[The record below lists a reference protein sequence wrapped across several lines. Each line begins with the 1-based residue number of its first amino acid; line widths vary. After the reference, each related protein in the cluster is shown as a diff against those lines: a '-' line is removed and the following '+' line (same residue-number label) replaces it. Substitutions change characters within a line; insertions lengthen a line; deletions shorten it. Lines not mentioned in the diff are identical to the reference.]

1 MTDGVVSAD
10 AEPDGAVPSSVTVD
24 DDEVVRWTGRPRL
37 SAAAPA
43 GLVGLLVAGGGMAVA
58 VGPAAASRFG
68 LGIAAIAV
76 LVGLAIPGLAL
87 LSLANTRYVLTDRAA
102 SVKTGIVGRRVVRA
116 RLSMVENTAYEQ
128 SVTGSLFGYGTVR
141 LETAGGD
148 IAFRR
153 VDGPQ
158 AVRSLVDERTVAG
171 RQRATESIPG
181 SIDSWRAVREE
192 VGRLRS
198 AIER

>member
-1 MTDGVVSAD
+1 MTAD
-10 AEPDGAVPSSVTVD
+10 AEPDGVVTVGAVPSSVTVD
-24 DDEVVRWTGRPRL
+24 DGETVRWTGRPRL

-58 VGPAAASRFG
+58 VGPAATSRFG
-68 LGIAAIAV
+68 VAIAALAV
-76 LVGLAIPGLAL
+76 LVGLAIPGLAS

-148 IAFRR
+148 VAFRR
-153 VDGPQ
+153 VDDPQ
-158 AVRSLVDERTVAG
+158 SVRSLVDEHARSG
-171 RQRATESIPG
+171 ERATADSIPG
-181 SIDSWRAVREE
+181 SIDSWRAVRTE
-192 VGRLRS
+192 VRLLRS
-198 AIER
+198 ALDR